1 MTLHT
6 YSNSPPLC
14 YFVTFAAAVRHS
26 AFSEQVDLLRR
37 PHVYAHD
44 LEIDCA
50 FLQLALGDYSSVP
63 GDASSLRG
71 SLHELFNLKNIVPPP
86 LRVIVALRYSY
97 EREGGGGGGGRI
109 GRFCSASICAQLRIS
124 YQAWFPQD
132 HNLYGSFLEHGMNTV
147 IPRND
152 STDADMD
159 CHVSLQHVRNHPW

>member
-37 PHVYAHD
+37 PPVYAHD

-71 SLHELFNLKNIVPPP
+71 SQSQKYCAPPTG
-86 LRVIVALRYSY
+86 YH
-97 EREGGGGGGGRI
+97 
-109 GRFCSASICAQLRIS
+109 CSALLLRIS